1 MTSNEA
7 YKLFAPWIDE
17 IRVQD
22 LKNIAKIAF
31 SNLPDYFFTKPASS
45 TGKYHPAFS
54 NKDGGLVLHT
64 LYALEVW
71 KYLYKGFRDKL
82 ILPDTYDCGI
92 IAVMFHDALKY
103 GDPEENNKYSTKTH
117 PEDAAEWMRQ
127 IIIRYVYDQ
136 EWSMQNKRQ
145 FLHQCEYCIV
155 KPIEHHQGPWSNH
168 GAPETLMQQLVFIA
182 DYVASQPTFEKD
194 VFQCENN

>member
-1 MTSNEA
+1 MTSDEA
-7 YKLFAPWIDE
+7 YKLFLPWFQE
-17 IRVQD
+17 IKDTNLQS
-22 LKNIAKIAF
+22 IAMEAF
-31 SNLPDYFFTKPASS
+31 DKLPDYFFTKPASS

-71 KYLYKGFRDKL
+71 KYLYKGFKKQL
-82 ILPDTYDCGI
+82 NYTHAYECGI

-103 GDPEENNKYSTKTH
+103 GDPEENRQYSTKTH
-117 PEDAAEWMRQ
+117 PEDAADWMCK
-127 IIIRYVYDQ
+127 IINNYVD
-136 EWSMQNKRQ
+136 SINNIFVRDA
-145 FLHQCEYCIV
+145 LLVTCIEYIL

-182 DYVASQPTFEKD
+182 DYVASQPTFEKE